1 MARAVEAA
9 RALRGAD
16 GRYHLHSLAEVMRRY
31 PLISFFVIA
40 YSISWTYVLIFLVRF
55 PLPDTLVTDTP
66 MLLGPIAAGFIMSA
80 VVDGKVGVG
89 DLVRRLVLWR
99 VGARWYLIATLG
111 VFAIYL
117 VSVAAIPG
125 AAASFALP
133 SLSRWLLYPILFVVV
148 LLLDGP
154 VLEEPGWRGFA
165 LPRLQQRWGAL
176 GGAVLLGVLWA
187 AWHGPQYLIPGFAA
201 ENGGLSFSGVGVF
214 TLSAVSFSILM
225 TWVFNN
231 THGSLL
237 IAILMHGALN
247 FSQGLT
253 SDLFPRAAFNE
264 IGPVIALSAVALLVS
279 LRTRGRLSSERQRRA
294 GDQNDQA
301 KPFTRS
307 ARGLDHGRR
316 DFEPR
321 TSGDSLKHH

>member
-1 MARAVEAA
+1 MARAVEPA

-16 GRYHLHSLAEVMRRY
+16 GRSHLRSLAEFMRRY

-55 PLPDTLVTDTP
+55 PLPDTIVTDTP

-99 VGARWYLIATLG
+99 VGARWYLIATLS
-111 VFAIYL
+111 VLAIYL
-117 VSVAAIPG
+117 VSIAATPG

-133 SLSRWLLYPILFVVV
+133 SLGRWLLYPILFVVV

-165 LPRLQQRWGAL
+165 LPRLQHRWGAL
-176 GGAVLLGVLWA
+176 GGGLLLGVLWA
-187 AWHGPQYLIPGFAA
+187 AWHAPQYLIPGFAA
-201 ENGGLSFSGVGVF
+201 ENGGWSFSGVGVF

-231 THGSLL
+231 TRGSLL
-237 IAILMHGALN
+237 IAILMHSTLN

-253 SDLFPRAAFNE
+253 SDLFPHASFNE
-264 IGPVIALSAVALLVS
+264 VGPVIAFGAVALLVV
-279 LRTRGRLSSERQRRA
+279 LATRGRLGYRRQ
-294 GDQNDQA
+294 
-301 KPFTRS
+301 TS
-307 ARGLDHGRR
+307 A
-316 DFEPR
+316 
-321 TSGDSLKHH
+321 